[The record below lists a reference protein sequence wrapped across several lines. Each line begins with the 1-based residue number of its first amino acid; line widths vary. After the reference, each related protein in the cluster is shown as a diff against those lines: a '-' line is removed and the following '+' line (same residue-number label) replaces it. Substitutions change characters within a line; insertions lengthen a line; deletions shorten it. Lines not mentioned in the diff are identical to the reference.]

1 MSRQVAIVTDTLL
14 HSSMPG
20 HVYHCCVMFI
30 TTGSHC
36 RDYHCTSRSLLEN
49 QVVAI
54 ITARPVVVLITARP
68 VIVLITARQV
78 IVLITARPV
87 VVLITARPV
96 IVFITAR
103 PVVVLN
109 TARPAV
115 VLNIARPVVVLNT
128 ARPVVVSRH
137 VAINTLLRSSRCGP
151 SMERSS
157 LQASGADCVWWS
169 I

>member
-54 ITARPVVVLITARP
+54 ITARPVVVLITACP
-68 VIVLITARQV
+68 VIVFNI
-78 IVLITARPV
+78 ARPV
-87 VVLITARPV
+87 VLLNTARPV
-96 IVFITAR
+96 IV
-103 PVVVLN
+103 LN
-109 TARPAV
+109 T
-115 VLNIARPVVVLNT
+115 ARPVVVLNT

-157 LQASGADCVWWS
+157 LQASGADCLWWS

>member
-68 VIVLITARQV
+68 V
-78 IVLITARPV
+78 

-109 TARPAV
+109 TARPVV
-115 VLNIARPVVVLNT
+115 VLNIARPVVVLKTARPVVVLNT